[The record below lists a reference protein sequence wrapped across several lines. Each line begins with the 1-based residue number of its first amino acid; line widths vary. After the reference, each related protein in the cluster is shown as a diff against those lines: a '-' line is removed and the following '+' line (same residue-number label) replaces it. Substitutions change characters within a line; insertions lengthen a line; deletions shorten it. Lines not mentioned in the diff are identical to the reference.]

1 MAQMSDVVINIFVVV
16 LLGAIL
22 LPLAFSQI
30 FNANVTGWD
39 TNTKTVFKLIPIIAV
54 VALIITLVY
63 AYYRR
68 GGE

>member
-1 MAQMSDVVINIFVVV
+1 MSDVVINIFVVV